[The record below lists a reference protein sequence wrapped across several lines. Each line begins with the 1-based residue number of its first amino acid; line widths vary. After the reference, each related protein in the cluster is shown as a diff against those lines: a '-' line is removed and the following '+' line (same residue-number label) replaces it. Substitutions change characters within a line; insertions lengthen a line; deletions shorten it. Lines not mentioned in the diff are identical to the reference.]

1 MVDGSDLVVRLSGFE
16 KLGALR
22 GDVRLPLSSI
32 TDVGVEAE
40 SGQARRGLRAPG
52 TGMPTVLYLGNWW
65 HRGGWD
71 FLAIQPRK
79 PAVRVDLSPGER
91 YARLLV
97 TVRDPHR
104 AVAEIGAARAATSGK

>member
-1 MVDGSDLVVRLSGFE
+1 MRLSPGE
-16 KLGALR
+16 RAAACG
-22 GDVRLPLSSI
+22 
-32 TDVGVEAE
+32 
-40 SGQARRGLRAPG
+40 APG

-91 YARLLV
+91 YSRLLV

-104 AVAEIGAARAATSGK
+104 TAAEIEAARAATSGK